1 MHYMRTS
8 NSSDTTHESLINKMR
23 ASTQQLRQPVF
34 TEAELGMSDVDT
46 RIEAATSMVEELTN
60 LLEGLRYEAG
70 SYLEMAGGSKE
81 IQKKL
86 YGLMSAKYLQKL
98 SVLTGLEDVPF
109 LIEAQ
114 NGDVISDENDE

>member
-1 MHYMRTS
+1 
-8 NSSDTTHESLINKMR
+8 
-23 ASTQQLRQPVF
+23 
-34 TEAELGMSDVDT
+34 
-46 RIEAATSMVEELTN
+46 
-60 LLEGLRYEAG
+60 
-70 SYLEMAGGSKE
+70 MAGGSKE